1 MPPDESIGY
10 VRDLGAP
17 PYPSTEKKRREYGAH
32 LTSIDIFREFIL
44 PEIKECLYHFSWVDL
59 FACEGNL
66 ILPILD
72 LIPQE
77 KRADFFR
84 EHIFLYDIQ
93 PEMVEKAVAN
103 AMKYGIPQEV
113 ARENIKVRDTLQNYP
128 DFKTSKIPSLSYH
141 QSTLPLYRLYCE
153 ELGEESTLFYG
164 SKRRLSGFI
173 SDCVDERFAQRSK
186 AYDLYYPHEFPFRL
200 LRFKQNQK
208 GFPSFLQNQ
217 QSVYL

>member
-1 MPPDESIGY
+1 MLPDESIGY

-32 LTSIDIFREFIL
+32 MTSIDIFREFIL
-44 PEIKECLYHFSWVDL
+44 PEIKECLYDFSWVDL
-59 FACEGNL
+59 FAGEGNL

-72 LIPQE
+72 LIPRE

-113 ARENIKVRDTLQNYP
+113 ARENIKVRDTLLDYP
-128 DFKTSKIPSLSYH
+128 DFKNLRYPPYH
-141 QSTLPLYRLYCE
+141 ITNPPYLYIGYIVK
-153 ELGEESTLFYG
+153 S
-164 SKRRLSGFI
+164 S
-173 SDCVDERFAQRSK
+173 ERNLRYFTGPNEGYQ
-186 AYDLYYPHEFPFRL
+186 DLYQIALMNDLRNGLKHMIYIIPTNFLFGLGLLHNSLINSLYTRL
-200 LRFKQNQK
+200 
-208 GFPSFLQNQ
+208 
-217 QSVYL
+217 